1 MRIWRPRH
9 YWAFLA
15 IILASCGG
23 IKPIRAD
30 ELLDAFGGKA
40 GLVRLADRVVDRVL
54 ADDRIKQRFAR
65 TNLPRLRRLLAEQ
78 FCAQLGG
85 GCVYTGRDM
94 AESHQHLDLK
104 DREFNALVEDL
115 QLAMDDEHIDFA
127 DQNKLI
133 ARLAPMKR
141 DIIAN

>member
-1 MRIWRPRH
+1 MRVRPRRH
-9 YWAFLA
+9 YLAFLA
-15 IILASCGG
+15 IILAGFSG
-23 IKPIRAD
+23 INPIRAA
-30 ELLDAFGGKA
+30 ELMDAFGGKA
-40 GLVRLADRVVDRVL
+40 GLTRLADRLVDRVI

-78 FCAQLGG
+78 FCAQLDG

-141 DIIAN
+141 DIIAD

>member
-1 MRIWRPRH
+1 MRCVSIGC
-9 YWAFLA
+9 AFLTLISWTLPVFA
-15 IILASCGG
+15 NE
-23 IKPIRAD
+23 PI
-30 ELLDAFGGKA
+30 DAFGGKA
-40 GLVRLADRVVDRVL
+40 GLVRLADRLVDRVL
-54 ADDRIKQRFAR
+54 ADDRIKQRFSR

-94 AESHQHLDLK
+94 VESHEQFDLK
-104 DREFNALVEDL
+104 EREFNALVEDL
-115 QLAMDDEHIDFA
+115 QLAMDDEQIAYA

-141 DIIAN
+141 DIVTN

>member
-1 MRIWRPRH
+1 MRVWPFRH
-9 YWAFLA
+9 CLAFLA
-15 IILASCGG
+15 VILVSLGA
-23 IKPIRAD
+23 IKPIRAA
-30 ELLDAFGGKA
+30 ELMDAFGGKA
-40 GLVRLADRVVDRVL
+40 GLARLADRLVDRVL

-78 FCAQLGG
+78 FCAQLDG

-94 AESHQHLDLK
+94 AESHQHLNLR